1 MSKARNEAI
10 IHISLLVL
18 IQWISIA
25 VMVLNA
31 ISLKTAS
38 GALQGII
45 ATIPGP
51 QDYLLIVLGAASL
64 LAASLLLCLHLH
76 VFFRLIDNRPFAPSK
91 AILAMQM
98 TAGVMLVALWAS
110 ATSIV
115 MTSYNGKSNII
126 LSIIGSYTHHHH
138 HHPSF
143 NCM

>member
-31 ISLKTAS
+31 ISLKMAS
-38 GALQGII
+38 GALQGLI
-45 ATIPGP
+45 ATTPGP

-64 LAASLLLCLHLH
+64 MAASLLLCLHLH

-115 MTSYNGKSNII
+115 MTSYNGK
-126 LSIIGSYTHHHH
+126 LSTSSDIFS
-138 HHPSF
+138 
-143 NCM
+143 